1 MAQTLD
7 LAASFDPPSEAA
19 WLELVRKT
27 LKGAGPETLVS
38 TSSGGVSIQPLY
50 RDGPAAAVRSPV
62 RDATRPWDIRTGTR
76 HPDPARANA
85 DILAD
90 LGGGAASVLVKI
102 DPSGKNGV
110 AIGDQAGLGRVLD
123 GVLLDLA
130 PVALNAGF
138 LGVDAAEW
146 LAALAKNAPEA
157 PLAFHLDPL
166 TAFAQAG
173 SSPGP
178 IESHIIAAATTAVR
192 LSRAYPKSTAFLAA
206 GRIVHETGGSEAQE
220 LAFALASAVTY
231 AKALVRAGATADE
244 AFSAIAL
251 GLSVNAEYFTSIA
264 KLRAARILWAKLA
277 GASGADATRPAVIE
291 TRSSFRML
299 TTLDPWSNL
308 LRLASAGFAA
318 GVGGADAV
326 VLAPFTEPLG
336 LPSALAR
343 RQARNIQLV
352 LMEEAYLARVA
363 DPAGGAWFLETLTD
377 EIARD
382 AWAQFQAIEAQGGLI
397 AALSSGKIA
406 ADVAACA
413 TAQVEAVKDKRQDIL
428 GVTKFRNLDLSNVE
442 VETVDGA
449 AFAVAAP
456 DPKKPGPDSACA
468 RLTPTRLAAQ
478 FEEEAQ

>member
-1 MAQTLD
+1 LSQTLD
-7 LAASFDPPSEAA
+7 LAAGFEPPSEAA

-27 LKGAGPETLVS
+27 LKGAGPETLIS
-38 TSSGGVSIQPLY
+38 TTSGGLPIEPLY
-50 RDGPAAAVRSPV
+50 RDGPTTAVRGPV
-62 RDATRPWDIRTGTR
+62 RDPVRPWDIRTGTR

-90 LGGGAASVLVKI
+90 LDGGAASVLVKI
-102 DPSGKNGV
+102 DPTGKNGV

-123 GVLLDLA
+123 GILLDLA

-166 TAFAQAG
+166 TAFAQRG

-206 GRIVHETGGSEAQE
+206 GRIVHEAGGSEAQE
-220 LAFALASAVTY
+220 LAFALASALTY
-231 AKALVRAGATADE
+231 AKALVRAGATPDE

-251 GLSVNAEYFTSIA
+251 GLSVNAEYFAGVA
-264 KLRAARILWAKLA
+264 KLRAARILWAKLV
-277 GASGADATRPAVIE
+277 GASGADASRPAIIE
-291 TRSSFRML
+291 TRSSYRML
-299 TTLDPWSNL
+299 TALDPWTNL
-308 LRLASAGFAA
+308 LRLASAGFAG

-326 VLAPFTEPLG
+326 VLSPFTEPLG

-352 LMEEAYLARVA
+352 LMEEAQLARVA

-377 EIARD
+377 DIARA
-382 AWAQFQAIEAQGGLI
+382 AWKAFQAIEAAGGLI
-397 AALSSGKIA
+397 AALSSGRIA
-406 ADVAACA
+406 ADVATVAA
-413 TAQVEAVKDKRQDIL
+413 AQVQAVKDKRQDIL
-428 GVTKFRNLDLSNVE
+428 GVTRFRNPDLSQVD
-442 VETVDGA
+442 VETVDPGPL
-449 AFAVAAP
+449 AVTSP
-456 DPKKPGPDSACA
+456 DPRKPGPDSACQW
-468 RLTPTRLAAQ
+468 LTPVRLAAQ
-478 FEEEAQ
+478 FEEDPQ